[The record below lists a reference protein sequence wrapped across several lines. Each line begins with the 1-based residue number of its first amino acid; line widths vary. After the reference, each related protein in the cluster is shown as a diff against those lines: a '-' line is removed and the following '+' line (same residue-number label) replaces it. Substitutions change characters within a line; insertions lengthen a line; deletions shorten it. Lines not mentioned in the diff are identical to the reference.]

1 MEGFA
6 ARTRTTMMAM
16 KPPSSSPE
24 GKQEDISRPTAT
36 APASPPSTPQSE
48 KHTRRQLPTA
58 NAAARRQVVVGAGS
72 TLLFALG
79 LLTDT
84 KKGRREGR
92 SFVASAAE
100 GVLEEEGAM
109 LTYPGKT
116 VVFKVRL
123 E

>member
-1 MEGFA
+1 
-6 ARTRTTMMAM
+6 MMAV
-16 KPPSSSPE
+16 KPPPSSSPE
-24 GKQEDISRPTAT
+24 AKQEEVSNPTT
-36 APASPPSTPQSE
+36 APASPSTPQSE
-48 KHTRRQLPTA
+48 KHTRRQPATA

-79 LLTDT
+79 LLSDT
-84 KKGRREGR
+84 KKGGKEGR

-100 GVLEEEGAM
+100 GVLEEEGAV

-116 VVFKVRL
+116 VVFKVKL

>member
-1 MEGFA
+1 
-6 ARTRTTMMAM
+6 MMAG
-16 KPPSSSPE
+16 KPHPPPSE
-24 GKQEDISRPTAT
+24 GSQGDVRRPTT
-36 APASPPSTPQSE
+36 IRPASPYLPTYQSE
-48 KHTRRQLPTA
+48 KHTRRQPPTA
-58 NAAARRQVVVGAGS
+58 NAAPRRQVVVGAGA

-79 LLTDT
+79 LLSDT
-84 KKGRREGR
+84 KKGEKDGR

-100 GVLEEEGAM
+100 GAVAENGDV

>member
-1 MEGFA
+1 MIVGFSA
-6 ARTRTTMMAM
+6 RARTSIMMAE
-16 KPPSSSPE
+16 KPHLSSAE
-24 GKQEDISRPTAT
+24 GSKEEIRRPTT
-36 APASPPSTPQSE
+36 ITPSTSQSK
-48 KHTRRQLPTA
+48 KHTRRQPLIV

-79 LLTDT
+79 LLSDT
-84 KKGRREGR
+84 NKGEKDGR

-100 GVLEEEGAM
+100 GAEVESGDV

-116 VVFKVRL
+116 VVFKVRQ